1 MGLVENDTNFV
12 DIQIP
17 GVSKQRFRI
26 NGDNDKILELNT
38 SDVNIIS
45 RLNKGYNELMNL
57 VNKVSEI
64 STAADDKEPTE
75 KQLEKMAVKLDEIDG
90 KMRGWVDYI
99 FDSNVS
105 EVCAGNASMYDPT
118 DGKFRF
124 EHIIES
130 LGKLYA
136 GTVNEEF
143 EKMRKRVSKHTNK
156 YTKKA

>member
-26 NGDNDKILELNT
+26 NGDNDKILELDT
-38 SDVNIIS
+38 QDVNIIP
-45 RLNKGYNELMNL
+45 RLNKGYKELMGL
-57 VNKVSEI
+57 VDKISEVSA
-64 STAADDKEPTE
+64 AADEDATDKA
-75 KQLEKMAVKLDEIDG
+75 LEKMSAKIEELDS
-90 KMRGWVDYI
+90 KMKNWVDYI

-105 EVCAGNASMYDPT
+105 EVCIGNGSMYDPS
-118 DGKFRF
+118 DGKFKF

-136 GTVNEEF
+136 ETFNEEF